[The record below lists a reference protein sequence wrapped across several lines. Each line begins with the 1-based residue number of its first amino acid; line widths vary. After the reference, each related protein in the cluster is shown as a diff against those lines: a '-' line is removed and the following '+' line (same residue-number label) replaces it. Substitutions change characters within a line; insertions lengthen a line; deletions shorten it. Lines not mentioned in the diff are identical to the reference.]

1 MFIIFFFTGHD
12 ASNNIGSPTQM
23 MNVGD
28 LHEQFQM
35 KKEQNSGV
43 SIKII
48 IYLYVISKNNFKNI
62 YIKKKCLMFTADTTF
77 SSNYSINWT

>member
-1 MFIIFFFTGHD
+1 
-12 ASNNIGSPTQM
+12 M

-48 IYLYVISKNNFKNI
+48 IHIYVISKNNFKNI
-62 YIKKKCLMFTADTTF
+62 YIKK
-77 SSNYSINWT
+77 NV

>member
-1 MFIIFFFTGHD
+1 MSKSFLFFFFFTGHD

-48 IYLYVISKNNFKNI
+48 ICIYVISKNNFKNI
-62 YIKKKCLMFTADTTF
+62 YIKKYVYNF
-77 SSNYSINWT
+77 YSRYNI